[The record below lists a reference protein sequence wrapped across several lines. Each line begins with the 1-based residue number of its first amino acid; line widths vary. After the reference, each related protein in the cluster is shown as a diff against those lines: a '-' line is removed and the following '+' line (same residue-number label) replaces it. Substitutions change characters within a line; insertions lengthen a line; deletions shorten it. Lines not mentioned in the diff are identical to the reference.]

1 VAQKR
6 RPAITVV
13 LADDEQTFADAL
25 GIALRLEKG
34 FAVHVTTRGEHAVA
48 VSEQVKPDVVLMDLE
63 MPGIGGVTAIRQ
75 IRRVHPPVRV
85 LAISGHDHELDRA
98 RAVEAGAVGFL
109 SKQLPVADV
118 AEAIRTVHRGQHLID
133 VEEVHRLLRLLRKR
147 RHQVATERQRVGRLT
162 PRQTEILQLMAE
174 GVSPPE
180 IAARLHMS
188 PQTVRTHVF
197 NILTRLGAH
206 SKLEAIT
213 VAIRQGRI
221 TTG

>member
-1 VAQKR
+1 VL
-6 RPAITVV
+6 
-13 LADDEQTFADAL
+13 LADDERTLVDAL

-34 FAVHVTTRGEHAVA
+34 FVVHTTTRAEEAVTVA
-48 VSEQVKPDVVLMDLE
+48 EQVKPDVVVIDLE

-85 LAISGHDHELDRA
+85 VALSGHDHDLDRA

-109 SKQLPVADV
+109 SKLSSV
-118 AEAIRTVHRGQHLID
+118 AEIVDAVRTVHGGQHLID

-162 PRQTEILQLMAE
+162 PRQTEILQLMAD
-174 GVSPPE
+174 GVAPPE
-180 IAARLHMS
+180 IAERLHMS
-188 PQTVRTHVF
+188 PQTLRTHVF

-213 VAIRQGRI
+213 LAIRQGKV
-221 TTG
+221 TTGG